1 MSHKAFPD
9 FARLGGEIVNV
20 KRFAYSDTK
29 DWSLFNPSIGQSP
42 QGYAIAF
49 RSSNYVIMP
58 ETGELHVVTAGPI
71 RNKVFFTET
80 NDKLE
85 LLNLR
90 EITFEKSGIKI
101 ERGVE
106 DAKLFWRDSK
116 WHFTGII
123 VEREIPVPRVGL
135 FILDPKTSTA
145 RLVKL
150 YEGQNPKKPEKNWM
164 APYEKSK
171 FFDYIHGP
179 VSTVKGS
186 QVIHNLSDNLKI
198 APLRGNTN
206 LLTLEDGSYLAV
218 VHILYTK
225 AVRAYDAR
233 AFGMRD
239 GLSKDY
245 THLFARY
252 DERGTLIELS
262 DEFKFISS
270 GIEFA
275 AGMVEM
281 GDDLII
287 TFGKEDVSSHY
298 ARINKKLALSMLKPV
313 SPHTLVKGD
322 GLQQGQPS

>member
-1 MSHKAFPD
+1 MTRKIFPTFD
-9 FARLGGEIVNV
+9 RLGGTVTNV

-29 DWSLFNPSIGQSP
+29 DWSLFNPSIGKSP
-42 QGYAIAF
+42 QGYAVTF

-58 ETGELHVVTAGPI
+58 ESGELHVVHAGPI

-80 NDKLE
+80 NEKFE

-90 EITFEKSGIKI
+90 EITFEKSDIDI
-101 ERGVE
+101 RRGVE
-106 DAKLFWRDSK
+106 DAKLFWRDNK
-116 WHFTGII
+116 WHFTGIV
-123 VEREIPVPRVGL
+123 VEKEIPVARVGL
-135 FILDPKTSTA
+135 FTLDPKTSTA

-225 AVRAYDAR
+225 ATRTYDAR
-233 AFGMRD
+233 MFGMRD
-239 GLSKDY
+239 GLYKDY

-262 DEFKFISS
+262 EEFKFVSS

-281 GDDLII
+281 GDDLLI
-287 TFGKEDVSSHY
+287 TFGKEDVSSHT
-298 ARINKKLALSMLKPV
+298 ARINKKVALSLLKPI
-313 SPHTLVKGD
+313 SLHRPVKD
-322 GLQQGQPS
+322 TGLQPGQPS